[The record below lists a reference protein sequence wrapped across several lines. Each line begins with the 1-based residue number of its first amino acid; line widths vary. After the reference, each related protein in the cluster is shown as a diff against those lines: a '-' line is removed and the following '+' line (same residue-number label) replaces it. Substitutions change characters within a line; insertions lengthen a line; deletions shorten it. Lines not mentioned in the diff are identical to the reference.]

1 MLAWLRCMRWAGGIL
16 TPFPRSPLPSLTT
29 AAASKHVVNRCSCVR
44 KLDAVARPEQILVR
58 DPQRGCD
65 VEATWTRCQTTGQ
78 IACGVGLCGSAP
90 DDCIHHRYQ
99 IPLFVRPGSPLVC
112 HCVIRVAHRHYHESR
127 LSIACALNF
136 HPSGPRPPLPNSRQN
151 GITLA
156 QTTLNFYVQYTW
168 LQFRL
173 APYLLPLPPWRVK
186 RLQVRLARQT

>member
-1 MLAWLRCMRWAGGIL
+1 MCE
-16 TPFPRSPLPSLTT
+16 
-29 AAASKHVVNRCSCVR
+29 

-58 DPQRGCD
+58 DPERGCD
-65 VEATWTRCQTTGQ
+65 VEATWTRCQTTDQ

-99 IPLFVRPGSPLVC
+99 IPLFVRPGLPLVC

-127 LSIACALNF
+127 LNIACALNF

-156 QTTLNFYVQYTW
+156 QTALKFLHAILVASVPPCPLLGATAAVARETVAGTP
-168 LQFRL
+168 R
-173 APYLLPLPPWRVK
+173 APNLSK
-186 RLQVRLARQT
+186 